1 MTSWQQEAHELLQAQ
16 RPAVRVTVAG
26 IRGSAPR
33 EVGATMLVTAN
44 DLRGSIGGGQLEYQ
58 CAQIA
63 SRYLRGDD
71 GRSGGLRRFP
81 LGSNCGQCCG
91 GVVDVLFQRLDAI
104 SCIDDLLA
112 RWQARDNSVLLTELD
127 ADGLP
132 CNRLLAADG
141 RATDGNDVDAA
152 VVAAV
157 AGATAARR
165 MDTPGRAARFALL
178 EPLQT
183 QPFDVALFGA
193 GHVGSALIPLLSG
206 LQASVRWIDS
216 RRDVFPASL
225 PHTVQ
230 ALETADPARE
240 VAALPVG
247 AYCLVM
253 THSHAL
259 DFEITAA
266 ILRRGEFAYCGL
278 IGSLS
283 KRRRFESRL
292 RQAGFADQ
300 ALQRLTCPIGIRGIS
315 GKQPPEIAIAVAADL
330 LRRRERRQAA
340 FTGNTA
346 SVQALRPRQKNI

>member
-1 MTSWQQEAHELLQAQ
+1 MTSWLREARKLLQTQ
-16 RPAVRVTVAG
+16 TPAVRVTVAG

-33 EVGATMLVTAN
+33 EVGASMLVTAS
-44 DLRGSIGGGQLEYQ
+44 DLCGSIGGGQLEYQ

-71 GRSGGLRRFP
+71 NRSGGLRRFP

-104 SCIDDLLA
+104 ACIDDLLA
-112 RWQARDNSVLLTELD
+112 RWQDRDNSVLLTQLD
-127 ADGLP
+127 TDGQP
-132 CNRLLAADG
+132 QNRLLSAGG
-141 RATDGNDVDAA
+141 RATDGSDIDPS
-152 VVAAV
+152 VVAALVDTTV
-157 AGATAARR
+157 ALRLGK
-165 MDTPGRAARFALL
+165 PGRDAPFVLL
-178 EPLQT
+178 EPLQVNS
-183 QPFDVALFGA
+183 FEVALFGA

-206 LQASVRWIDS
+206 VDATVRWVDS

-225 PHTVQ
+225 PHNVQ
-230 ALETADPARE
+230 VLETTNPARE
-240 VAALPVG
+240 VAALP
-247 AYCLVM
+247 ADSYCLVM

-292 RQAGFADQ
+292 RQAGLGDLE
-300 ALQRLTCPIGIRGIS
+300 LQRLTCPIGISGIS
-315 GKQPPEIAIAVAADL
+315 GKQPQEIAIAVAADL

-340 FTGNTA
+340 LTNNTA
-346 SVQALRPRQKNI
+346 SVQALRPRHKNN